1 MIADL
6 RREFNERLY
15 SPEKYARLQ
24 AELDRASGTHVPFR
38 HSETPVFLPRA
49 LVARMVDAGAAMM
62 KQATSPEYR
71 QQSDRAIPAKYAVPN
86 EAPQPLFV
94 QADFGLVRTAT
105 GIEPRL
111 VEIQGFPS
119 LYGYQ
124 ELLSRTYRDVYGID
138 PTLIRFPPG
147 TDEDLYAED
156 VRRAIVGDHDPEHV
170 VLLEIHPERQ
180 KTLCDFRLTERL
192 TGIRTVCLT
201 KVRAKANKLMS
212 EIDGREVPIERIYN
226 RCIVDELD
234 RLGVEAPFDWNA
246 HLDVEWAG
254 HPNWYFR
261 LSKFTIP
268 FLDHSFV
275 PETHFVD
282 KLARIPDDLDEW
294 VLKPLFSF
302 AGLGVS
308 VGPSREEIERIA
320 DPENWILQRRMRW
333 EPVIDTPHGPTQ
345 IEIRV
350 MYIWPESQEPQA
362 VNLIIRSGRG
372 KMMGVDFNKGLEWV
386 GASAAF
392 IR

>member
-6 RREFNERLY
+6 RREFNSNLFT
-15 SPEKYARLQ
+15 PEKYARLLQ
-24 AELDRASGTHVPFR
+24 EVDRASGTHVPFR
-38 HSETPVFLPRA
+38 HNETPVFLDRH
-49 LVARMVDAGAAMM
+49 LVDSMVGAGVAMM
-62 KQATSPEYR
+62 KQATSASYR
-71 QQSDRAIPAKYAVPN
+71 SASDRAIPAKYAVPD

-94 QADFGLVRTAT
+94 QADFGLIRAPS

-124 ELLSRTYRDVYGID
+124 ELLSRTYRDVYGLD
-138 PTLIRFPPG
+138 PELARFPS
-147 TDEDLYAED
+147 DLDDDAYRQ
-156 VRRAIVGDHDPEHV
+156 VVCKAILGDHAPENV

-180 KTLCDFRLTERL
+180 KTLCDFHVTEQM

-201 KVRAKANKLMS
+201 KLRLHGKRLVGEAG
-212 EIDGREVPIERIYN
+212 GREVAIKRIYN

-234 RLGVEAPFDWNA
+234 RLGVAAPFDWNA
-246 HLDVEWAG
+246 DIDVEWAG

-268 FLDHSFV
+268 FLDHPFV
-275 PETHFVD
+275 PETHFVS
-282 KLARIPDDLDEW
+282 KLSRIPGDLDHW

-308 VGPSREEIERIA
+308 VGPAREDIERVA

-333 EPVIDTPHGPTQ
+333 EPVIETPHGPTQ
-345 IEIRV
+345 IEVRV
-350 MYIWPESQEPQA
+350 MYIWPEGSEPQA

>member
-6 RREFNERLY
+6 RREFNGKLF
-15 SPEKYARLQ
+15 SAEKYARLLT
-24 AELDRASGTHVPFR
+24 ELEGACGTLIPFR
-38 HSETPVFLPRA
+38 TNETPVFLRQA
-49 LVARMVDAGAAMM
+49 LVDSMVEAGAAMM
-62 KQATSPEYR
+62 KQAVSAEYR
-71 QQSDRAIPAKYAVPN
+71 RQSDRAIPAKYAVPN
-86 EAPQPLFV
+86 EAAQPLFV
-94 QADFGLVRTAT
+94 QADFGLIRTPS

-124 ELLSRTYRDVYGID
+124 ELLSRIYRDVYGLD
-138 PTLIRFPPG
+138 PGLARFPSNL
-147 TDEDLYAED
+147 DDDAYAQL
-156 VRRAIVGDHDPEHV
+156 VRTAILGHHAPENV
-170 VLLEIHPERQ
+170 VLLEIYPERQ
-180 KTLCDFRLTERL
+180 KTLCDFRITEQM

-201 KVRAKANKLMS
+201 KLRLRGKRLLAEAGGG
-212 EIDGREVPIERIYN
+212 EIAIERIYN

-234 RLGVEAPFDWNA
+234 RLGVEAPFNWNA
-246 HLDVEWAG
+246 DLDVEWAG

-268 FLDHSFV
+268 FLNHPFV
-275 PETHFVD
+275 PETHF
-282 KLARIPDDLDEW
+282 LSRLSRIPDDLDDW

-308 VGPSREEIERIA
+308 VGPGRDELERIS
-320 DPENWILQRRMRW
+320 DPDNWILQRRMRW
-333 EPVIDTPHGPTQ
+333 EPVIETPHGPTQ
-345 IEIRV
+345 IEVRV
-350 MYIWPESQEPQA
+350 MYVWPEGSEPQA

-392 IR
+392 LR

>member
-1 MIADL
+1 MIAEL
-6 RREFNERLY
+6 RREFNDKLFSSGKYTRLLTEIN
-15 SPEKYARLQ
+15 S
-24 AELDRASGTHVPFR
+24 ASGTHVPFR
-38 HSETPVFLPRA
+38 TNETPVFLDRS
-49 LVARMVDAGAAMM
+49 LVDSMVEAGAAMM
-62 KQATSPEYR
+62 KQAISPEYR
-71 QQSDRAIPAKYAVPN
+71 KQSDRAIPSKYAVPN
-86 EAPQPLFV
+86 EARQPLFV
-94 QADFGLVRTAT
+94 QADFGLVRTQS

-124 ELLSRTYRDVYGID
+124 ELLSRKYRDVYGID
-138 PTLIRFPPG
+138 SSLARFPS
-147 TDEDLYAED
+147 D
-156 VRRAIVGDHDPEHV
+156 VDDRSYRKAVRQAILGDHDPSSV
-170 VLLEIHPERQ
+170 VLLEIYPERQ
-180 KTLCDFRLTERL
+180 KTLCDFLATQQL
-192 TGIRTVCLT
+192 TGVQAVCLT
-201 KVRAKANKLMS
+201 QIRPVGRRLFY
-212 EIDGREVPIERIYN
+212 ERDGCDHPIERIYN

-234 RLGVEAPFDWNA
+234 RLGVTAPFDWNTD
-246 HLDVEWAG
+246 LDVEWAG

-268 FLDHSFV
+268 FLDHRFV
-275 PETHFVD
+275 PQTIFVSN
-282 KLARIPDDLDEW
+282 LASLPDDLDEW

-308 VGPSREEIERIA
+308 IGPSREEVERIP

-333 EPVIDTPHGPTQ
+333 ESVIDTPHGPTQ

-350 MYIWPESQEPQA
+350 MYIWHEGCEPQA

-392 IR
+392 LR